1 VREAVPVILEIALR
15 DRLDVVVPVEVPL
28 FARLRV
34 PVVVGLSAGAR
45 DLVAVAEVVGVPTA
59 RDLVA
64 VAEVVGVPTAR
75 DLVVVVVGVPTARD
89 LVVVVVGVPTARD
102 LVAVIEVVEV
112 GGRARVGVTLLVKKL
127 AGLGLRAPPCPP
139 VNTNRVRR
147 ETNLICI

>member
-1 VREAVPVILEIALR
+1 MREAVPVTLEIALR
-15 DRLDVVVPVEVPL
+15 DPLDVVVPVEVPL

-45 DLVAVAEVVGVPTA
+45 DLVAVIVAEAVAVGVATARDLVAVAEAEAVAVGLATA

-64 VAEVVGVPTAR
+64 VAEVVGVA
-75 DLVVVVVGVPTARD
+75 
-89 LVVVVVGVPTARD
+89 TARD
-102 LVAVIEVVEV
+102 LVAVIVVV
-112 GGRARVGVTLLVKKL
+112 GVATRIRRVGVTLLVKKL